1 MVVNRDW
8 VELGHQF
15 DPVSIFQVSV
25 SRNIE
30 DSGALVV
37 GSVSSSVAPAL
48 Q

>member
-8 VELGHQF
+8 VELGCQF
-15 DPVSIFQVSV
+15 DPVSIFQVSM
-25 SRNIE
+25 SRNTE
-30 DSGALVV
+30 GSEALVV